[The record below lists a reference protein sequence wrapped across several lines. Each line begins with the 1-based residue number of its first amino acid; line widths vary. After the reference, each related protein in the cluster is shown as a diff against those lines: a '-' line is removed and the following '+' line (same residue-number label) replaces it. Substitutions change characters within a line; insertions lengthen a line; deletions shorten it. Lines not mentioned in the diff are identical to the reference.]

1 MERPFWADEFRSS
14 AFPRLQRVAGFCSSL
29 TCPCSWVYLQTLNF
43 VFWNVL
49 AVVCSDDYCTH
60 DAVDALRRLGVP
72 HNRQSLA
79 YRIACG
85 WWPRDF
91 WNRCL
96 YVTLAWTCLFGGL
109 PLIAFLITPPYH
121 KEQASKTA
129 FVLFVTLWSS
139 GVGAALSTLVCVR
152 AAGEGTSSPFYVR
165 CEPSSARAAGRS
177 RARAA
182 PTRGSVSSQPST
194 SWRGDGAGW
203 STRSRRSR
211 ARCATKGAGGRRMPR
226 LACSRA
232 QNLE

>member
-1 MERPFWADEFRSS
+1 MERPFCADGFRSS
-14 AFPRLQRVAGFCSSL
+14 ASPRLQRVAGFWL
-29 TCPCSWVYLQTLNF
+29 AADAALARSWVYLQTLNF

-96 YVTLAWTCLFGGL
+96 YVTLAWTGLFGGV

-165 CEPSSARAAGRS
+165 CEPSSGRAPPAAHALAQHQPAGLFSASSPQAGVALERGGARDHGDHAP
-177 RARAA
+177 AA
-182 PTRGSVSSQPST
+182 PPRERG
-194 SWRGDGAGW
+194 GDGC
-203 STRSRRSR
+203 
-211 ARCATKGAGGRRMPR
+211 CA
-226 LACSRA
+226 
-232 QNLE
+232 